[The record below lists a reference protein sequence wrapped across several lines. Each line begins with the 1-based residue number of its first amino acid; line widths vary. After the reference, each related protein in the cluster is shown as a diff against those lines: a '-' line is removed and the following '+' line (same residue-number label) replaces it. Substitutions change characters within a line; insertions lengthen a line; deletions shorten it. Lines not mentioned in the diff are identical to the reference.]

1 VRTPAGSV
9 QLEKSSLLTCLEKRD
24 MLNRSAVSVD
34 QLLKWGRL
42 YEEQGQINDAIDFYE
57 KANSSKSLEDLLS
70 LSFREGDA
78 FNYARIMKVLGR
90 QAPAEEWI
98 SLGKRAAELG
108 KDAFAREAFK
118 RGGLE
123 TAEIAE
129 SQEIKAP

>member
-1 VRTPAGSV
+1 M
-9 QLEKSSLLTCLEKRD
+9 SL
-24 MLNRSAVSVD
+24 
-34 QLLKWGRL
+34 
-42 YEEQGQINDAIDFYE
+42 
-57 KANSSKSLEDLLS
+57 
-70 LSFREGDA
+70 REGDA
-78 FNYARIMKVLGR
+78 FNYARIMKALGR

-129 SQEIKAP
+129 SQEMTSALRGCRMFSASRFPVPVQNPLCLTRTDFVFTN

>member
-1 VRTPAGSV
+1 MG
-9 QLEKSSLLTCLEKRD
+9 KSGLLTCLEKRD

-42 YEEQGQINDAIDFYE
+42 YEEEGLINDAIDFYE
-57 KANSSKSLEDLLS
+57 KANSSEALENLLS
-70 LSFREGDA
+70 LSLREGDA
-78 FNYARIMKVLGR
+78 FNYARIMKALGR
-90 QAPAEEWI
+90 QAPADEWI

-129 SQEIKAP
+129 SQERQAP

>member
-1 VRTPAGSV
+1 M
-9 QLEKSSLLTCLEKRD
+9 EKSSLLTCLEKRD

-42 YEEQGQINDAIDFYE
+42 YEEQGQINDAIDFLE

-70 LSFREGDA
+70 LSLREGDA

>member
-1 VRTPAGSV
+1 M
-9 QLEKSSLLTCLEKRD
+9 EKSSLLTCLEKRD

-57 KANSSKSLEDLLS
+57 KANSAKSLEDLLS
-70 LSFREGDA
+70 LSLREGDA

-90 QAPAEEWI
+90 QVPAEEWI

-123 TAEIAE
+123 TAVIAE
-129 SQEIKAP
+129 SQEIQAP

>member
-1 VRTPAGSV
+1 MGNSG
-9 QLEKSSLLTCLEKRD
+9 LLTCLEKRD

-42 YEEQGQINDAIDFYE
+42 YEEGGLINDAIDFYE
-57 KANSSKSLEDLLS
+57 KASSSEALENLLS
-70 LSFREGDA
+70 LSLREGDA
-78 FNYARIMKVLGR
+78 FNYARIMKALGR
-90 QAPAEEWI
+90 QAPADEWI

-118 RGGLE
+118 KGGLE

-129 SQEIKAP
+129 SLEKQTP

>member
-1 VRTPAGSV
+1 MRTPTGSV
-9 QLEKSSLLTCLEKRD
+9 QLEKSRLLTCLEKRD

-42 YEEQGQINDAIDFYE
+42 YEEEWQINDAIDFYE

-129 SQEIKAP
+129 SQDIQAP